1 MEMNNIQTGLSTG
14 ELEVL
19 LLLQRANL
27 SQYFKSF
34 IDHGGDDARQLV
46 ELLKD
51 PNDFMDLVKLVGM
64 DKKPLHV
71 RRLRKVLQDF
81 PNLSDREPSGSVTG
95 ETIEHSVPEQVTN
108 PMLFN
113 IPVNAALPLFSPL
126 TRDLSATISGTSI
139 MVNTIPNT
147 TAQPGLLWSA
157 ISPILQRMQANSL
170 IQLLNESHSHT
181 SSDWN
186 TSTVSCGNNRLQ
198 TDVQLQIPCDNSFPS
213 SSVPFSSSTSS
224 IRSPTPAHK
233 SLSKQNGVDNESC
246 RTSDVRSKASH
257 HCTPTRPVLVRRSST
272 MENANVK
279 SPTRNKLKIEPA
291 VRVQSPISETQ
302 VKHHVEESSDQR
314 LVVRPS
320 ASLMKADLSKLLAA
334 FSAVVPHL
342 PTFPFRTLNLR
353 NSSENELQEL
363 LRLPP
368 NDPHRL
374 EGLRRHSA
382 IFGRFDAPKRLTRPL
397 RHFELC
403 INKLTHWLVRHN
415 AELVTQ
421 REHLFHIARQI
432 VNITNYGMSSTQS
445 GEILNQLK
453 TKMQELVDEEEV
465 LRNQVRKFN
474 KDEGAV
480 SQAQLKRQL
489 ERLVNRLHENLN
501 QLAKYIVLYN
511 SLPEEEQK

>member
-1 MEMNNIQTGLSTG
+1 MNSIQTGLSTG

-46 ELLKD
+46 DLLKD
-51 PNDFMDLVKLVGM
+51 PNDFKELVKLVGM

-71 RRLRKVLQDF
+71 RRLRKVLQEF
-81 PNLSDREPSGSVTG
+81 PNLCDREPSGSATDGTTG
-95 ETIEHSVPEQVTN
+95 NFVSEEVTN
-108 PMLFN
+108 PTLFN
-113 IPVNAALPLFSPL
+113 IPVNTALPLFSSL
-126 TRDLSATISGTSI
+126 ARDLSTNISGTSI

-147 TAQPGLLWSA
+147 VAQPGVLWSA

-170 IQLLNESHSHT
+170 IQLLNESHSRA
-181 SSDWN
+181 SSDWDTN
-186 TSTVSCGNNRLQ
+186 TISYGDKCLQ
-198 TDVQLQIPCDNSFPS
+198 SDVQLQTPRDNSFPS
-213 SSVPFSSSTSS
+213 SSVSFRSHSSSK
-224 IRSPTPAHK
+224 RSPIPAHK
-233 SLSKQNGVDNESC
+233 SFSERDGVDSESC
-246 RTSDVRSKASH
+246 RTSDVTSKASLH
-257 HCTPTRPVLVRRSST
+257 GTPTRPVLVRASSP
-272 MENANVK
+272 METQIVK
-279 SPTRNKLKIEPA
+279 SPMRTKLKIES
-291 VRVQSPISETQ
+291 VVGIRSPTSETQ
-302 VKHHVEESSDQR
+302 VNHHIVESGDQR
-314 LVVRPS
+314 LTVRPS
-320 ASLMKADLSKLLAA
+320 ASLMKADLSKLHAA

-368 NDPHRL
+368 NDPRRL

-403 INKLTHWLVRHN
+403 INKLTYWLVRHN

-432 VNITNYGMSSTQS
+432 VNITNYGMSCTQS
-445 GEILNQLK
+445 GEILNGLK
-453 TKMQELVDEEEV
+453 IKMQELVDDEEA
-465 LRNQVRKFN
+465 LRNRVRNFN
-474 KDEGAV
+474 KDEATI

-511 SLPEEEQK
+511 R

>member
-1 MEMNNIQTGLSTG
+1 MNNIQTGLSTG

-81 PNLSDREPSGSVTG
+81 PNLSDREPSGSVTC
-95 ETIEHSVPEQVTN
+95 ETNESSVSEQVTN

-113 IPVNAALPLFSPL
+113 VPVNAALPLFSPL
-126 TRDLSATISGTSI
+126 TRDLSTSI

-147 TAQPGLLWSA
+147 VTQPGLLWSA

-170 IQLLNESHSHT
+170 IQLLHESHSHT
-181 SSDWN
+181 SSNWN
-186 TSTVSCGNNRLQ
+186 TSAISCGDNRLQ
-198 TDVQLQIPCDNSFPS
+198 SDVQLQIPCDNSFPA
-213 SSVPFSSSTSS
+213 SSVPFSSPTSG
-224 IRSPTPAHK
+224 IRSPIPAHK
-233 SLSKQNGVDNESC
+233 SLSKQNGVDSESC
-246 RTSDVRSKASH
+246 GTSDVRSKASH
-257 HCTPTRPVLVRRSST
+257 HGTPTRPVLVRASSP

-279 SPTRNKLKIEPA
+279 SPTRTKLKIEPA
-291 VRVQSPISETQ
+291 VRIRSPISEIQ
-302 VKHHVEESSDQR
+302 VKHHVAESSDQR
-314 LVVRPS
+314 LTVRPS

-368 NDPHRL
+368 NDPRRL

-432 VNITNYGMSSTQS
+432 VNITNYGMNSTQS
-445 GEILNQLK
+445 GEILNRLK
-453 TKMQELVDEEEV
+453 TKMQELVDEEEA

-474 KDEGAV
+474 KDEAIV

-511 SLPEEEQK
+511 R